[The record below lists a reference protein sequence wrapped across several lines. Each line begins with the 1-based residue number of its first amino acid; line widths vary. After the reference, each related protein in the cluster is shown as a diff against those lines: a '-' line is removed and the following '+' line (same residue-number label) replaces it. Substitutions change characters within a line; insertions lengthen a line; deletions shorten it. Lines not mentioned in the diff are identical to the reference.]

1 MTFSIVARDPA
12 AGHFGAGIAT
22 ARPCVGGRT
31 LMARR
36 GTTVVVTQATVNTPL
51 GIEIADAV
59 DGGDSPTRAF
69 ERALAADPGRDRRQ
83 LLTISLTH
91 EAHVFTGRE
100 VPDESGDLVDEH
112 VAVAG
117 NWLRN
122 SRVLGGML
130 ERFKTGSG
138 DLVSRILDALDGG
151 DQAGGDARGRQSA
164 AVLIYDRTGCPLVD
178 LRVDDAPDPVAALRS
193 LYDAWERSWGE
204 YDRTGRFP
212 PATAYRHPLE
222 TGGGPG

>member
-12 AGHFGAGIAT
+12 AGLFGAAIAT

-36 GTTVVVTQATVNTPL
+36 GTTMVVTQATVNTRL

-59 DGGDSPTRAF
+59 DSGDAPAQAF
-69 ERALAADPGRDRRQ
+69 QRALAADPGRDRRQ
-83 LLTISLTH
+83 LLAISLTH
-91 EAHVFTGRE
+91 EARVFTGRE
-100 VPDESGDLVDEH
+100 VPDESGELVDEH

-117 NWLRN
+117 NWLRDT
-122 SRVLGGML
+122 RVLDGML
-130 ERFKTGSG
+130 TRFHAGSG
-138 DLVSRILDALDGG
+138 DLTSRLLDALEGG
-151 DQAGGDARGRQSA
+151 DHAGGDARGRQSA

-193 LYDAWERSWGE
+193 LHDAWDRSWGQ

-212 PATAYRHPLE
+212 PATAYPHPE
-222 TGGGPG
+222 GGGRG